1 MVLFPFALI
10 FLIGVIV
17 WVIRNEGA
25 PEEDDARLWPRLRPW
40 RPSSPRNP
48 RGRPHGSRDRA
59 GAQRG
64 SSTTRDPH

>member
-1 MVLFPFALI
+1 MVLFPFALL

-25 PEEDDARLWPRLRPW
+25 PEEQDEARLWPRLRP
-40 RPSSPRNP
+40 RPPRNPP

-64 SSTTRDPH
+64 SSAETRDPH